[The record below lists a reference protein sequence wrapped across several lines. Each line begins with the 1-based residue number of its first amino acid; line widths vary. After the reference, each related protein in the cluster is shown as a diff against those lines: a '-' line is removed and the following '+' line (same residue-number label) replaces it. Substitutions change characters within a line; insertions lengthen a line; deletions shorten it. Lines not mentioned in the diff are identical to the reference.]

1 MTKLKLSYSIN
12 IEDLSLLSQGSL
24 LNETGWSLP
33 ITGIPCEVPVP
44 KKVILSTYK
53 SMIFYSLLLNNLC
66 NFTKKP
72 MNIILPGDKDYESRP
87 SVQRK
92 SLRINLNENIYGTF
106 VEIGAG
112 QEVARN
118 FYRVGAASGTIAKSM
133 SAYDKAFSDSIYGK
147 EDNGRYVT
155 QNRLDKMLDHEM
167 NLLEERI
174 SRDKN
179 PDKFFF
185 VYANTVATIDFAKKF
200 KGHGWMGI
208 KFQTDP
214 NEEYSEIKLHLRF
227 RQNEAKLQQE
237 SLGIMGVNLI
247 YGAFYKHNEPLKL
260 MKYLTDHLDDQSI
273 EIDTINFSGPLFK
286 DVDNRLISLELVRLG
301 MTDAVIFDENGTNV
315 LPAQV
320 LYKKNILTLRGS
332 YRPITK
338 VNEEMFKKSLEAFLK
353 EKKVKEEN
361 TIVVFEITLS
371 NLRSTG
377 DIDDSDYLDRAKL
390 LCSMGHKVMIS
401 NFSEYFKLV
410 QYLTTYTKKQLGL
423 TMGVRNFIEIFD
435 EEYYD
440 NLKGGILEAFG
451 NIFKNNMKIYL
462 YPLFD
467 KDNGVIIDSNN
478 LKLEDNMKEFYKYF
492 KVNNKIRD
500 LEFNEQFLKIFSK
513 DILKQIKNN
522 QSGWEDKVPEGIS
535 EMIIK
540 KKMFGYK

>member
-1 MTKLKLSYSIN
+1 
-12 IEDLSLLSQGSL
+12 
-24 LNETGWSLP
+24 
-33 ITGIPCEVPVP
+33 
-44 KKVILSTYK
+44 
-53 SMIFYSLLLNNLC
+53 
-66 NFTKKP
+66 

-92 SLRINLNENIYGTF
+92 SLRINLNDNIYGTF

-112 QEVARN
+112 QEVARH

-133 SAYDKAFSDSIYGK
+133 SAYDKSFSDSIYGK
-147 EDNGRYVT
+147 EEDNRYVT
-155 QNRLDKMLDHEM
+155 QNRLDKMLTHEM
-167 NLLEERI
+167 NLLEKRI
-174 SRDKN
+174 SRKEN
-179 PDKFFF
+179 PNKFFF
-185 VYANTVATIDFAKKF
+185 VYANTVATIDFVKKF

-214 NEEYSEIKLHLRF
+214 KDDYSEIKLHLRF
-227 RQNEAKLQQE
+227 HQNEAKLQQE

-260 MKYLTDHLDDQSI
+260 MKYLYDHIDDQSI

-301 MTDAVIFDENGTNV
+301 MTDAVIFDDTGTNV

-320 LYKKNILTLRGS
+320 LYRKNILTLRGS

-338 VNEEMFKKSLEAFLK
+338 VNEEMFKKSLEAFLA
-353 EKKVKEEN
+353 EKGVKKEN
-361 TIVVFEITLS
+361 TIVLLEITLS

-390 LCSMGHKVMIS
+390 LCSLGHMVMIS
-401 NFSEYFKLV
+401 NFSEYYKLV
-410 QYLTTYTKKQLGL
+410 KYLTRYTKKQLGL
-423 TMGVRNFIEIFD
+423 TMGVSNLIEIFD
-435 EEYYD
+435 EKYYD
-440 NLKGGILEAFG
+440 GVKGGILEAFG

-462 YPLFD
+462 YPVLD
-467 KDNGVIIDSNN
+467 QEKGTIIDSTN

-492 KVNNKIRD
+492 KVNNKILD
-500 LEFNEQFLKIFSK
+500 LEFNKDYLNIFSK
-513 DILKQIKNN
+513 DVLKQIKNN
-522 QSGWEDKVPEGIS
+522 IPGWEDKLPEGVS
-535 EMIIK
+535 DLIIK

>member
-1 MTKLKLSYSIN
+1 
-12 IEDLSLLSQGSL
+12 
-24 LNETGWSLP
+24 
-33 ITGIPCEVPVP
+33 
-44 KKVILSTYK
+44 
-53 SMIFYSLLLNNLC
+53 
-66 NFTKKP
+66 

-112 QEVARN
+112 QEVARH

-133 SAYDKAFSDSIYGK
+133 SAYDKSFSDSIYGK
-147 EDNGRYVT
+147 EEDSRYVT
-155 QNRLDKMLDHEM
+155 QNRLDKMLSHEM
-167 NLLEERI
+167 NLLEKRI
-174 SRDKN
+174 SRKKYPN
-179 PDKFFF
+179 KFFF
-185 VYANTVATIDFAKKF
+185 VYANTVATIDFVKKF

-214 NEEYSEIKLHLRF
+214 KDDYSEIKLHLRF
-227 RQNEAKLQQE
+227 HQNEAKLQQE

-260 MKYLTDHLDDQSI
+260 MKYLYDHIDDQSI

-301 MTDAVIFDENGTNV
+301 MTDAVVFDETGTNV

-338 VNEEMFKKSLEAFLK
+338 VNEEMFKKSLEAFLE
-353 EKKVKEEN
+353 EKGVKKEN
-361 TIVVFEITLS
+361 TIVLLEITLS

-390 LCSMGHKVMIS
+390 LCSLGHMVMIS
-401 NFSEYFKLV
+401 NFSEYYKLV
-410 QYLTTYTKKQLGL
+410 KYLTRYTKKQLGL
-423 TMGVRNFIEIFD
+423 TMGVTNLIEIFD
-435 EEYYD
+435 EKYYD
-440 NLKGGILEAFG
+440 GVKGGILEAFG

-462 YPLFD
+462 YPVLD
-467 KDNGVIIDSNN
+467 KQRGNVIDSTN

-492 KVNNKIRD
+492 KVNDKIRD
-500 LEFNEQFLKIFSK
+500 LEFNK
-513 DILKQIKNN
+513 DLSLIHI
-522 QSGWEDKVPEGIS
+522 
-535 EMIIK
+535 
-540 KKMFGYK
+540 

>member
-1 MTKLKLSYSIN
+1 
-12 IEDLSLLSQGSL
+12 
-24 LNETGWSLP
+24 
-33 ITGIPCEVPVP
+33 
-44 KKVILSTYK
+44 
-53 SMIFYSLLLNNLC
+53 
-66 NFTKKP
+66 

-112 QEVARN
+112 QEVARH

-133 SAYDKAFSDSIYGK
+133 SAYDKSFSDSIYGK
-147 EDNGRYVT
+147 EEDSRYVT
-155 QNRLDKMLDHEM
+155 QNRLDKMLTHEM
-167 NLLEERI
+167 NLLEKRI
-174 SRDKN
+174 SRKKYPN
-179 PDKFFF
+179 KFFF
-185 VYANTVATIDFAKKF
+185 VYANTVATIDFVKKF

-214 NEEYSEIKLHLRF
+214 KDDYSEIKLHLRF
-227 RQNEAKLQQE
+227 HQNEAKLQQE

-260 MKYLTDHLDDQSI
+260 MKYLYDHIDDQSI

-301 MTDAVIFDENGTNV
+301 MTDAVVFNETGTNV

-338 VNEEMFKKSLEAFLK
+338 VNEEMFKKSLEAFLE
-353 EKKVKEEN
+353 EKGVKKEN
-361 TIVVFEITLS
+361 TIVLLEITLS
-371 NLRSTG
+371 NLRSAG

-390 LCSMGHKVMIS
+390 LCSLGHMVMIS
-401 NFSEYFKLV
+401 NFSEYYKLV
-410 QYLTTYTKKQLGL
+410 KYLTSYTTKQLGL
-423 TMGVRNFIEIFD
+423 TMGVTNLIEIFD
-435 EEYYD
+435 EKYYD
-440 NLKGGILEAFG
+440 GVKGGILEAFG

-462 YPLFD
+462 YPVLD
-467 KDNGVIIDSNN
+467 KQKDTVIDSTN

-492 KVNNKIRD
+492 KVNDKIRD
-500 LEFNEQFLKIFSK
+500 LEFNKDYLNIFSK
-513 DILKQIKNN
+513 DVLKQIKNN
-522 QSGWEDKVPEGIS
+522 TPGWEDKLPEGVS
-535 EMIIK
+535 DLIIK

>member
-1 MTKLKLSYSIN
+1 
-12 IEDLSLLSQGSL
+12 
-24 LNETGWSLP
+24 
-33 ITGIPCEVPVP
+33 
-44 KKVILSTYK
+44 
-53 SMIFYSLLLNNLC
+53 
-66 NFTKKP
+66 

-112 QEVARN
+112 QEVARH

-133 SAYDKAFSDSIYGK
+133 SAYDKSFSDSIYGK
-147 EDNGRYVT
+147 EEDSRYVT
-155 QNRLDKMLDHEM
+155 QNRLDKMLSHEM
-167 NLLEERI
+167 NLLEKRI
-174 SRDKN
+174 SRKKYPN
-179 PDKFFF
+179 KFFF
-185 VYANTVATIDFAKKF
+185 VYANTVATIDFVKKF

-214 NEEYSEIKLHLRF
+214 KDDYSEIKLHLRF
-227 RQNEAKLQQE
+227 HQNEAKLQQE

-260 MKYLTDHLDDQSI
+260 MKYLYDHIDDQSI

-301 MTDAVIFDENGTNV
+301 MTDAVVFDETGTNV

-338 VNEEMFKKSLEAFLK
+338 VNEEMFKKSLEAFLE
-353 EKKVKEEN
+353 EKGVKKEN
-361 TIVVFEITLS
+361 TIVLLEITLS

-390 LCSMGHKVMIS
+390 LCSLGHMVMIS
-401 NFSEYFKLV
+401 NFSEYYKLV
-410 QYLTTYTKKQLGL
+410 KYLTRYTKKQLGL
-423 TMGVRNFIEIFD
+423 TMGVTNLIEIFD
-435 EEYYD
+435 EKYYD
-440 NLKGGILEAFG
+440 GVKGGILEAFG

-462 YPLFD
+462 YPVLD
-467 KDNGVIIDSNN
+467 KQKDTVIDSTN

-492 KVNNKIRD
+492 KVNDKIRD
-500 LEFNEQFLKIFSK
+500 LEFNKDYLNIFSK
-513 DILKQIKNN
+513 DVLKQIKNN
-522 QSGWEDKVPEGIS
+522 TPGWKDKLPEGVS
-535 EMIIK
+535 DLIIK

>member
-1 MTKLKLSYSIN
+1 MIIYSF
-12 IEDLSLLSQGSL
+12 LL
-24 LNETGWSLP
+24 
-33 ITGIPCEVPVP
+33 
-44 KKVILSTYK
+44 
-53 SMIFYSLLLNNLC
+53 FNLC
-66 NFTKKP
+66 NFIKKS

-112 QEVARN
+112 QEVARH

-133 SAYDKAFSDSIYGK
+133 SAYDKSFSDSIYGK
-147 EDNGRYVT
+147 EEDSRYVT
-155 QNRLDKMLDHEM
+155 QNRLDKMLSHEM
-167 NLLEERI
+167 NLLEKRI
-174 SRDKN
+174 SRKKYPN
-179 PDKFFF
+179 KFFF
-185 VYANTVATIDFAKKF
+185 VYANTVATIDFVKKF

-214 NEEYSEIKLHLRF
+214 KDDYSEIKLHLRF
-227 RQNEAKLQQE
+227 HQNEAKLQQE

-260 MKYLTDHLDDQSI
+260 MKYLYDHIDDQSI

-301 MTDAVIFDENGTNV
+301 MTDAVVFDETGTNV

-338 VNEEMFKKSLEAFLK
+338 VNEEMFKKSLEAFLE
-353 EKKVKEEN
+353 EKGVKKEN
-361 TIVVFEITLS
+361 TIVLLEITLS

-390 LCSMGHKVMIS
+390 LCSLGHMVMIS
-401 NFSEYFKLV
+401 NFSEYYKLV
-410 QYLTTYTKKQLGL
+410 KYLTRYTKKQLGL
-423 TMGVRNFIEIFD
+423 TMGVTNLIEIFD
-435 EEYYD
+435 EKYYD
-440 NLKGGILEAFG
+440 GVKGGILEAFG

-462 YPLFD
+462 YPVLD
-467 KDNGVIIDSNN
+467 KEKGNVIDSTN

-492 KVNNKIRD
+492 KVNDKIRD
-500 LEFNEQFLKIFSK
+500 LEFNKDYLNIFSK
-513 DILKQIKNN
+513 DVLKQIKNN
-522 QSGWEDKVPEGIS
+522 TPGWEDKLPEGVS
-535 EMIIK
+535 DLIIK

>member
-1 MTKLKLSYSIN
+1 
-12 IEDLSLLSQGSL
+12 
-24 LNETGWSLP
+24 
-33 ITGIPCEVPVP
+33 
-44 KKVILSTYK
+44 
-53 SMIFYSLLLNNLC
+53 
-66 NFTKKP
+66 

-112 QEVARN
+112 QEVARH

-133 SAYDKAFSDSIYGK
+133 SAYDKSFSDSIYGK
-147 EDNGRYVT
+147 EEDNRYVT
-155 QNRLDKMLDHEM
+155 QNRLDKMLSHEM
-167 NLLEERI
+167 NLLEKRI
-174 SRDKN
+174 SRKKYPN
-179 PDKFFF
+179 KFFF
-185 VYANTVATIDFAKKF
+185 VYANTVATIDFVKKF

-214 NEEYSEIKLHLRF
+214 KDDYSEIKLHLRF
-227 RQNEAKLQQE
+227 HQNEAKLQQE

-260 MKYLTDHLDDQSI
+260 MKYLYDHIDDQSI

-301 MTDAVIFDENGTNV
+301 MTDAVVFDETGTNV

-338 VNEEMFKKSLEAFLK
+338 VNEEMFKKSLEAFLE
-353 EKKVKEEN
+353 EKGVKKEN
-361 TIVVFEITLS
+361 TIVLLEITLS

-390 LCSMGHKVMIS
+390 LCSLGHMVMIS
-401 NFSEYFKLV
+401 NFSEYYKLV
-410 QYLTTYTKKQLGL
+410 KYLTRYTKKQLGL
-423 TMGVRNFIEIFD
+423 TMGVTNLIEIFD
-435 EEYYD
+435 EKYYD
-440 NLKGGILEAFG
+440 GVKGGILEAFG

-462 YPLFD
+462 YPVLD
-467 KDNGVIIDSNN
+467 KQKGNVIDSTN

-492 KVNNKIRD
+492 KVNDKIRD
-500 LEFNEQFLKIFSK
+500 LEFNKDYLNIFSK
-513 DILKQIKNN
+513 DVLKQIKNN
-522 QSGWEDKVPEGIS
+522 TPGWEDKLPEGVS
-535 EMIIK
+535 DLIIK

>member
-1 MTKLKLSYSIN
+1 
-12 IEDLSLLSQGSL
+12 
-24 LNETGWSLP
+24 
-33 ITGIPCEVPVP
+33 
-44 KKVILSTYK
+44 
-53 SMIFYSLLLNNLC
+53 
-66 NFTKKP
+66 

-112 QEVARN
+112 QEVARH

-133 SAYDKAFSDSIYGK
+133 SAYDKSFSDSIYGK
-147 EDNGRYVT
+147 EEDSRYVT
-155 QNRLDKMLDHEM
+155 QNRLDKMLTHEM
-167 NLLEERI
+167 NLLEKRI
-174 SRDKN
+174 SRKN
-179 PDKFFF
+179 YPNKFFF
-185 VYANTVATIDFAKKF
+185 VYANTVATIDFVKKF

-214 NEEYSEIKLHLRF
+214 KDDYSEIKLHLRF
-227 RQNEAKLQQE
+227 HQNEAKLQQE

-260 MKYLTDHLDDQSI
+260 MKYLYDHIDDQSI

-301 MTDAVIFDENGTNV
+301 MTDAVVFDETGTNV

-338 VNEEMFKKSLEAFLK
+338 VNEEMFKKSLEAFLE
-353 EKKVKEEN
+353 EKGVKKEN
-361 TIVVFEITLS
+361 TIVLLEITLS
-371 NLRSTG
+371 NLSSEG

-390 LCSMGHKVMIS
+390 LCSLGHMVMIS
-401 NFSEYFKLV
+401 NFSEYYKLV
-410 QYLTTYTKKQLGL
+410 KYLTRYTTEQLGL
-423 TMGVRNFIEIFD
+423 TMGVTNLVEIFD
-435 EEYYD
+435 EKYYD
-440 NLKGGILEAFG
+440 GVKGGILEAFG

-462 YPLFD
+462 YPVLD
-467 KDNGVIIDSNN
+467 KQKDTIIDSTN

-500 LEFNEQFLKIFSK
+500 LEFNKDYLNIFSK
-513 DILKQIKNN
+513 DVLKQIKNN
-522 QSGWEDKVPEGIS
+522 TPGWKDKLPVGVS
-535 EMIIK
+535 DLIIK

>member
-1 MTKLKLSYSIN
+1 MIIYSF
-12 IEDLSLLSQGSL
+12 LL
-24 LNETGWSLP
+24 
-33 ITGIPCEVPVP
+33 
-44 KKVILSTYK
+44 
-53 SMIFYSLLLNNLC
+53 FNLC
-66 NFTKKP
+66 NFIKKS

-112 QEVARN
+112 QEVARH

-133 SAYDKAFSDSIYGK
+133 SAYDKSFSDSIYGK
-147 EDNGRYVT
+147 EEDNRYVT
-155 QNRLDKMLDHEM
+155 QNRLDKMLSHEM
-167 NLLEERI
+167 NLLEKRI
-174 SRDKN
+174 SRKKYPN
-179 PDKFFF
+179 KFFF
-185 VYANTVATIDFAKKF
+185 VYANTVATIDFVKKF

-214 NEEYSEIKLHLRF
+214 NDDYSEIKLHLRF
-227 RQNEAKLQQE
+227 HQNEAKLQQE

-260 MKYLTDHLDDQSI
+260 MKYLYDHIDDQSI

-301 MTDAVIFDENGTNV
+301 MTDAVVFDETGTNV

-338 VNEEMFKKSLEAFLK
+338 VNEEMFKKSLEAFLE
-353 EKKVKEEN
+353 EKGVKKEN
-361 TIVVFEITLS
+361 TIVLLEITLS

-390 LCSMGHKVMIS
+390 LCSLGHMVMIS
-401 NFSEYFKLV
+401 NFSEYYKLV
-410 QYLTTYTKKQLGL
+410 KYLTRYTKKQLGL
-423 TMGVRNFIEIFD
+423 TMGVTNLIEIFD
-435 EEYYD
+435 EKYYD
-440 NLKGGILEAFG
+440 GVKGGILEAFG

-462 YPLFD
+462 YPVLD
-467 KDNGVIIDSNN
+467 KQKDTVIDSTN

-492 KVNNKIRD
+492 KVNDKIRD
-500 LEFNEQFLKIFSK
+500 LEFNKDYLNIFSK
-513 DILKQIKNN
+513 DVLKQIKNN
-522 QSGWEDKVPEGIS
+522 TPGWEDKLPEGVS
-535 EMIIK
+535 DLIIK

>member
-1 MTKLKLSYSIN
+1 
-12 IEDLSLLSQGSL
+12 
-24 LNETGWSLP
+24 
-33 ITGIPCEVPVP
+33 
-44 KKVILSTYK
+44 
-53 SMIFYSLLLNNLC
+53 
-66 NFTKKP
+66 

-87 SVQRK
+87 SLQRK

-112 QEVARN
+112 QEVARH

-133 SAYDKAFSDSIYGK
+133 SAYDKSFSDSIYGK
-147 EDNGRYVT
+147 EEDSRYVT
-155 QNRLDKMLDHEM
+155 QNRLDKMLAHEM
-167 NLLEERI
+167 NLLEKRI
-174 SRDKN
+174 SRKKYPN
-179 PDKFFF
+179 KFFF
-185 VYANTVATIDFAKKF
+185 VYANTVATIDFVKKF

-214 NEEYSEIKLHLRF
+214 KDDYSEIKLHLRF
-227 RQNEAKLQQE
+227 HQNEAKLQQE

-260 MKYLTDHLDDQSI
+260 MKYLYDHIDDQSI
-273 EIDTINFSGPLFK
+273 EIDTINFNGPLFK

-301 MTDAVIFDENGTNV
+301 MTDAVVFDETGTNV

-338 VNEEMFKKSLEAFLK
+338 VNEEMFKKSLEAFLE
-353 EKKVKEEN
+353 EKGVKKEN
-361 TIVVFEITLS
+361 TIVLLEITLS

-390 LCSMGHKVMIS
+390 LCSLGHMVMIS
-401 NFSEYFKLV
+401 NFSEYYKLV
-410 QYLTTYTKKQLGL
+410 KYLTSYTKKQLGL
-423 TMGVRNFIEIFD
+423 TMGVSNLIEIFD
-435 EEYYD
+435 EKYYD
-440 NLKGGILEAFG
+440 GVKGGILEAFG

-462 YPLFD
+462 YPVLD
-467 KDNGVIIDSNN
+467 KQKDNVIDSNN

-492 KVNNKIRD
+492 KVNDKIRD
-500 LEFNEQFLKIFSK
+500 LEFNKDYLSIFSK
-513 DILKQIKNN
+513 DVLKQIKNKTP
-522 QSGWEDKVPEGIS
+522 GWEDKLPEGVS
-535 EMIIK
+535 DLIIK

>member
-1 MTKLKLSYSIN
+1 
-12 IEDLSLLSQGSL
+12 
-24 LNETGWSLP
+24 
-33 ITGIPCEVPVP
+33 
-44 KKVILSTYK
+44 
-53 SMIFYSLLLNNLC
+53 
-66 NFTKKP
+66 

-112 QEVARN
+112 QEVARH

-133 SAYDKAFSDSIYGK
+133 SAYDKSFSDSIYGK
-147 EDNGRYVT
+147 EEDSRYVT
-155 QNRLDKMLDHEM
+155 QNRLDKMLAHEM
-167 NLLEERI
+167 NLLEKRI
-174 SRDKN
+174 SRKKYPN
-179 PDKFFF
+179 KFFF
-185 VYANTVATIDFAKKF
+185 VYANTVATIDFVKKF

-214 NEEYSEIKLHLRF
+214 KDDYSEIKLHLRF
-227 RQNEAKLQQE
+227 HQNEAKLQQE

-260 MKYLTDHLDDQSI
+260 MKYLYDHIDDQSI

-301 MTDAVIFDENGTNV
+301 MTDAVVFDETGTNV

-338 VNEEMFKKSLEAFLK
+338 VNEEMFKKSLEAFLE
-353 EKKVKEEN
+353 EKGVKKEN
-361 TIVVFEITLS
+361 TIVLLEITLS

-390 LCSMGHKVMIS
+390 LCSLGHMVMIS
-401 NFSEYFKLV
+401 NFSEYYKLV
-410 QYLTTYTKKQLGL
+410 KYLTRYTKKQLGL
-423 TMGVRNFIEIFD
+423 TMGVTNLIEIFD
-435 EEYYD
+435 EKYYD
-440 NLKGGILEAFG
+440 GVKGGILEAFG

-462 YPLFD
+462 YPVLD
-467 KDNGVIIDSNN
+467 KQKDTVIDSTN

-492 KVNNKIRD
+492 KVNDKIRD
-500 LEFNEQFLKIFSK
+500 LEYNKDYLNIFSK
-513 DILKQIKNN
+513 DVLKQIKNN
-522 QSGWEDKVPEGIS
+522 TPGWEDKLPEGVS
-535 EMIIK
+535 DLIIK

>member
-1 MTKLKLSYSIN
+1 
-12 IEDLSLLSQGSL
+12 
-24 LNETGWSLP
+24 
-33 ITGIPCEVPVP
+33 
-44 KKVILSTYK
+44 
-53 SMIFYSLLLNNLC
+53 
-66 NFTKKP
+66 

-112 QEVARN
+112 QEVARH

-133 SAYDKAFSDSIYGK
+133 SAYDKSFSDSIYGK
-147 EDNGRYVT
+147 EEDSRYVT
-155 QNRLDKMLDHEM
+155 QNRLDKMLSHEM
-167 NLLEERI
+167 NLLEKRI
-174 SRDKN
+174 SRKKYPN
-179 PDKFFF
+179 KFFF
-185 VYANTVATIDFAKKF
+185 VYANTVATIDFVKKF

-214 NEEYSEIKLHLRF
+214 KDDYSEIKLHLRF
-227 RQNEAKLQQE
+227 HQNEAKLQQE

-260 MKYLTDHLDDQSI
+260 MKYLYDHIDDQSI

-301 MTDAVIFDENGTNV
+301 MTDAVVFDETGTNV

-338 VNEEMFKKSLEAFLK
+338 VNEEMFKKSLEAFLE
-353 EKKVKEEN
+353 EKGVKKEN
-361 TIVVFEITLS
+361 TIVLLEITLS

-390 LCSMGHKVMIS
+390 LCSLGHMVMIS
-401 NFSEYFKLV
+401 NFSEYYKLV
-410 QYLTTYTKKQLGL
+410 KYLTRYTKKQLGL
-423 TMGVRNFIEIFD
+423 TMGVTNLIEIFD
-435 EEYYD
+435 EKYYD
-440 NLKGGILEAFG
+440 GVKGGILEAFG

-462 YPLFD
+462 YPVLD
-467 KDNGVIIDSNN
+467 KQKGNVIDSTN

-492 KVNNKIRD
+492 KVNDKIRD
-500 LEFNEQFLKIFSK
+500 LEFNKDYLNIFSK
-513 DILKQIKNN
+513 DVLKQIKNN
-522 QSGWEDKVPEGIS
+522 TPGWEDKLPEGVS
-535 EMIIK
+535 DLIIK

>member
-1 MTKLKLSYSIN
+1 
-12 IEDLSLLSQGSL
+12 
-24 LNETGWSLP
+24 
-33 ITGIPCEVPVP
+33 
-44 KKVILSTYK
+44 
-53 SMIFYSLLLNNLC
+53 
-66 NFTKKP
+66 

-112 QEVARN
+112 QEVARH

-133 SAYDKAFSDSIYGK
+133 SAYDKSFSDSIYGK
-147 EDNGRYVT
+147 EEDSRYVT
-155 QNRLDKMLDHEM
+155 QNRLDKMLSHEM
-167 NLLEERI
+167 NLLEKRI
-174 SRDKN
+174 SRKKYPN
-179 PDKFFF
+179 KFFF
-185 VYANTVATIDFAKKF
+185 VYANTVATIDFVKKF

-214 NEEYSEIKLHLRF
+214 KDDYSEIKLHLRF
-227 RQNEAKLQQE
+227 HQNEAKLQQE

-260 MKYLTDHLDDQSI
+260 MKYLYDHIDDQSI

-301 MTDAVIFDENGTNV
+301 MTDAVVFDETGTNV

-338 VNEEMFKKSLEAFLK
+338 VNEEMFKKSLEAFLE
-353 EKKVKEEN
+353 EKGVKKEN
-361 TIVVFEITLS
+361 TIVLLEITLS

-390 LCSMGHKVMIS
+390 LCSLGHMVMIS
-401 NFSEYFKLV
+401 NFSEYYKLV
-410 QYLTTYTKKQLGL
+410 KYLTRYTKKQLGL
-423 TMGVRNFIEIFD
+423 TMGVTNLIEIFD
-435 EEYYD
+435 EKYYD
-440 NLKGGILEAFG
+440 GVKGGILEAFG

-462 YPLFD
+462 YPVLD
-467 KDNGVIIDSNN
+467 KQKDTVIDSTN

-492 KVNNKIRD
+492 KVNDKIRD
-500 LEFNEQFLKIFSK
+500 LEFNKDYLNIFSK
-513 DILKQIKNN
+513 DVLKQIKNN
-522 QSGWEDKVPEGIS
+522 TPGSYI
-535 EMIIK
+535 
-540 KKMFGYK
+540 

>member
-1 MTKLKLSYSIN
+1 MIIYSF
-12 IEDLSLLSQGSL
+12 LL
-24 LNETGWSLP
+24 
-33 ITGIPCEVPVP
+33 
-44 KKVILSTYK
+44 
-53 SMIFYSLLLNNLC
+53 FNLC
-66 NFTKKP
+66 NFIKKS
-72 MNIILPGDKDYESRP
+72 MNIILSGDKDYESRP

-112 QEVARN
+112 QEVARH

-133 SAYDKAFSDSIYGK
+133 SAYDKSFSDSIYGK
-147 EDNGRYVT
+147 EEDSRYVT
-155 QNRLDKMLDHEM
+155 QNRLDKMLEHEM
-167 NLLEERI
+167 NLLEKRI
-174 SRDKN
+174 SRKKYPN
-179 PDKFFF
+179 KFFF
-185 VYANTVATIDFAKKF
+185 VYANTVATIDFVKKF

-214 NEEYSEIKLHLRF
+214 KDDYSEIKLHLRF
-227 RQNEAKLQQE
+227 HQNEAKLQQE

-260 MKYLTDHLDDQSI
+260 MKYLYDHIDDQSI

-286 DVDNRLISLELVRLG
+286 EVDNRLISLELVRLG
-301 MTDAVIFDENGTNV
+301 MTDAVVFDETGTNV

-338 VNEEMFKKSLEAFLK
+338 VNEEMFKKSLKAFLK
-353 EKKVKEEN
+353 EKGVKKEN
-361 TIVVFEITLS
+361 TIVLLEITLS

-390 LCSMGHKVMIS
+390 LCSLGHMVMIS

-410 QYLTTYTKKQLGL
+410 KYLTRYTKKQLGL
-423 TMGVRNFIEIFD
+423 TMGVTNLIEIFD
-435 EEYYD
+435 EKYYD
-440 NLKGGILEAFG
+440 SVKGGILEAFG

-462 YPLFD
+462 YPVLD
-467 KDNGVIIDSNN
+467 KQKDTVIDSTN

-492 KVNNKIRD
+492 KVNDKILD
-500 LEFNEQFLKIFSK
+500 LEFNKDFLNIFSK
-513 DILKQIKNN
+513 DVLKQIKNN
-522 QSGWEDKVPEGIS
+522 TPGWEDKLPEGAS
-535 EMIIK
+535 DLIIK

>member
-1 MTKLKLSYSIN
+1 
-12 IEDLSLLSQGSL
+12 
-24 LNETGWSLP
+24 
-33 ITGIPCEVPVP
+33 
-44 KKVILSTYK
+44 
-53 SMIFYSLLLNNLC
+53 
-66 NFTKKP
+66 

-112 QEVARN
+112 QEVARH

-133 SAYDKAFSDSIYGK
+133 SAYDKSFSDSIYGK
-147 EDNGRYVT
+147 EEDNRYVT
-155 QNRLDKMLDHEM
+155 QNRLDKMLAHEM
-167 NLLEERI
+167 NLLEKRI
-174 SRDKN
+174 SRKKYPN
-179 PDKFFF
+179 KFFF
-185 VYANTVATIDFAKKF
+185 VYANTVATIDFVKKF

-214 NEEYSEIKLHLRF
+214 KDDYSEIKLHLRF
-227 RQNEAKLQQE
+227 HQNEAKLQQE

-260 MKYLTDHLDDQSI
+260 MKYLYDHIDDQSI

-301 MTDAVIFDENGTNV
+301 MTDAVVFDETGTNV

-338 VNEEMFKKSLEAFLK
+338 VNEEMFKKSLEAFLE
-353 EKKVKEEN
+353 EKGVKKEN
-361 TIVVFEITLS
+361 TIVLLEITLS

-390 LCSMGHKVMIS
+390 LCSLGHMVMIS
-401 NFSEYFKLV
+401 NFSEYYKLV
-410 QYLTTYTKKQLGL
+410 KYLTRYTKKQLGL
-423 TMGVRNFIEIFD
+423 TMGVTNLIEIFD
-435 EEYYD
+435 EKYYD
-440 NLKGGILEAFG
+440 GVKGGILEAFG

-462 YPLFD
+462 YPVLD
-467 KDNGVIIDSNN
+467 KQKDTVIDSTN

-492 KVNNKIRD
+492 KVNDKIRD
-500 LEFNEQFLKIFSK
+500 LEFNKDYLNIFSK
-513 DILKQIKNN
+513 DVLKQIKNN
-522 QSGWEDKVPEGIS
+522 TPGWEDKLPEGVS
-535 EMIIK
+535 DLIIK

>member
-1 MTKLKLSYSIN
+1 
-12 IEDLSLLSQGSL
+12 
-24 LNETGWSLP
+24 
-33 ITGIPCEVPVP
+33 
-44 KKVILSTYK
+44 
-53 SMIFYSLLLNNLC
+53 
-66 NFTKKP
+66 

-112 QEVARN
+112 QEVARH

-133 SAYDKAFSDSIYGK
+133 SAYDKSFSDSIYGK
-147 EDNGRYVT
+147 EEDNRYVT
-155 QNRLDKMLDHEM
+155 QNRLDKMLSHEM
-167 NLLEERI
+167 NLLEKRI
-174 SRDKN
+174 SRKKYPN
-179 PDKFFF
+179 KFFF
-185 VYANTVATIDFAKKF
+185 VYANTVATIDFVKKF

-214 NEEYSEIKLHLRF
+214 NDDYSEIKLHLRF
-227 RQNEAKLQQE
+227 HQNEAKLQQE

-260 MKYLTDHLDDQSI
+260 MKYLYDHIDDQSI

-301 MTDAVIFDENGTNV
+301 MTDAVVFDETGTNV

-338 VNEEMFKKSLEAFLK
+338 VNEEMFKKSLEAFLE
-353 EKKVKEEN
+353 EKGVKKEN
-361 TIVVFEITLS
+361 TIVLLEITLS
-371 NLRSTG
+371 NLRSAG

-390 LCSMGHKVMIS
+390 LCSLGHMVMIS
-401 NFSEYFKLV
+401 NFSEYYKLV
-410 QYLTTYTKKQLGL
+410 KYLTSYTTKQLGL
-423 TMGVRNFIEIFD
+423 TMGVTNLVEIFD
-435 EEYYD
+435 EKYYD
-440 NLKGGILEAFG
+440 DVKGGILEAFG

-462 YPLFD
+462 YPVLD
-467 KDNGVIIDSNN
+467 KQKDTVIDSTN

-492 KVNNKIRD
+492 KVNDKIRD
-500 LEFNEQFLKIFSK
+500 LEFNKDYLNIFSK
-513 DILKQIKNN
+513 DVLKQIKNN
-522 QSGWEDKVPEGIS
+522 TPGWEDKLPEGVS
-535 EMIIK
+535 DLIIK

>member
-1 MTKLKLSYSIN
+1 
-12 IEDLSLLSQGSL
+12 
-24 LNETGWSLP
+24 
-33 ITGIPCEVPVP
+33 
-44 KKVILSTYK
+44 
-53 SMIFYSLLLNNLC
+53 
-66 NFTKKP
+66 

-112 QEVARN
+112 QEVARH

-133 SAYDKAFSDSIYGK
+133 SAYDKSFSDSIYGK
-147 EDNGRYVT
+147 EEDSRYVT
-155 QNRLDKMLDHEM
+155 QNRLDKMLSHEM
-167 NLLEERI
+167 NLLEKRI
-174 SRDKN
+174 SRKKYPN
-179 PDKFFF
+179 KFFF
-185 VYANTVATIDFAKKF
+185 VYANTVATIDFVKKF

-214 NEEYSEIKLHLRF
+214 KDDYSEIKLHLRF
-227 RQNEAKLQQE
+227 HQNEAKLQQE

-260 MKYLTDHLDDQSI
+260 MKYLYDHIDDQSI

-301 MTDAVIFDENGTNV
+301 MTDAVVFDETGTNV

-338 VNEEMFKKSLEAFLK
+338 VNEEMFKKSLEAFLE
-353 EKKVKEEN
+353 EKGVKKEN
-361 TIVVFEITLS
+361 TIVLLEITLS

-390 LCSMGHKVMIS
+390 LCSLGHMVMIS
-401 NFSEYFKLV
+401 NFSEYYKLV
-410 QYLTTYTKKQLGL
+410 KYLTRYTKKQLGL
-423 TMGVRNFIEIFD
+423 TMGVTNLIEIFD
-435 EEYYD
+435 EKYYD
-440 NLKGGILEAFG
+440 GVKGGILEAFG

-462 YPLFD
+462 YPVLD
-467 KDNGVIIDSNN
+467 KQKDTVIDSTN

-492 KVNNKIRD
+492 KVNDKIRD
-500 LEFNEQFLKIFSK
+500 LEFNKDYLNIFSK
-513 DILKQIKNN
+513 DVLKQIKNN
-522 QSGWEDKVPEGIS
+522 TPGWEDKLPEGVS
-535 EMIIK
+535 DLIIK

>member
-1 MTKLKLSYSIN
+1 
-12 IEDLSLLSQGSL
+12 
-24 LNETGWSLP
+24 
-33 ITGIPCEVPVP
+33 
-44 KKVILSTYK
+44 
-53 SMIFYSLLLNNLC
+53 
-66 NFTKKP
+66 

-87 SVQRK
+87 SLQRK

-112 QEVARN
+112 QEVARH

-133 SAYDKAFSDSIYGK
+133 SAYDKSFSDSIYGK
-147 EDNGRYVT
+147 EDDSRYVT
-155 QNRLDKMLDHEM
+155 QNRLDKMLSHEM
-167 NLLEERI
+167 NLLEKRI
-174 SRDKN
+174 SRDEY

-185 VYANTVATIDFAKKF
+185 VYANTVATIDFVKKF

-208 KFQTDP
+208 RFQTDP
-214 NEEYSEIKLHLRF
+214 NDDYSEIKLHLRF
-227 RQNEAKLQQE
+227 HQNEAKLQQE

-260 MKYLTDHLDDQSI
+260 MKYLYDHIDDQSI

-301 MTDAVIFDENGTNV
+301 MTDAVVFDETGTNV

-338 VNEEMFKKSLEAFLK
+338 VNEEMFKKSLEAFLE
-353 EKKVKEEN
+353 EKGVKKEN
-361 TIVVFEITLS
+361 TIVLLEITLS

-390 LCSMGHKVMIS
+390 LCSLGHMVMIS
-401 NFSEYFKLV
+401 NFSEYYKLV
-410 QYLTTYTKKQLGL
+410 KYLTRYTTKQLGL
-423 TMGVRNFIEIFD
+423 TMGVTNLVEIFD
-435 EEYYD
+435 QKYYD
-440 NLKGGILEAFG
+440 DVKGGILEAFG

-462 YPLFD
+462 YPVLD
-467 KDNGVIIDSNN
+467 KQKDNVIDSNN

-492 KVNNKIRD
+492 KVNDKIRD
-500 LEFNEQFLKIFSK
+500 LEFNKDYLSIFSK
-513 DILKQIKNN
+513 DVLKQIKNKTP
-522 QSGWEDKVPEGIS
+522 GWEDKLPEGVS
-535 EMIIK
+535 DLIIK

>member
-1 MTKLKLSYSIN
+1 
-12 IEDLSLLSQGSL
+12 
-24 LNETGWSLP
+24 
-33 ITGIPCEVPVP
+33 
-44 KKVILSTYK
+44 
-53 SMIFYSLLLNNLC
+53 
-66 NFTKKP
+66 

-112 QEVARN
+112 QEVARH

-133 SAYDKAFSDSIYGK
+133 SAYDKSFSDSIYGK
-147 EDNGRYVT
+147 EEDSRYVT
-155 QNRLDKMLDHEM
+155 QNRLDKMLTHEM
-167 NLLEERI
+167 NLLEKRI
-174 SRDKN
+174 SRKKYPN
-179 PDKFFF
+179 KFFF
-185 VYANTVATIDFAKKF
+185 VYANTVATIDFVKKF

-214 NEEYSEIKLHLRF
+214 KDDYSEIKLHLRF
-227 RQNEAKLQQE
+227 HQNEAKLQQE

-260 MKYLTDHLDDQSI
+260 MKYLYDHIDDQSI

-301 MTDAVIFDENGTNV
+301 MTDAVVFDETGTNV

-338 VNEEMFKKSLEAFLK
+338 VNEEMFKKSLEAFLE
-353 EKKVKEEN
+353 EKGVKKEN
-361 TIVVFEITLS
+361 TIVLLEITLS
-371 NLRSTG
+371 NLRSAG

-390 LCSMGHKVMIS
+390 LCSLGHMVMIS
-401 NFSEYFKLV
+401 NFSEYYKLV
-410 QYLTTYTKKQLGL
+410 KYLTSYTTKQLGL
-423 TMGVRNFIEIFD
+423 TMGVTNLVEIFD
-435 EEYYD
+435 EKYYD
-440 NLKGGILEAFG
+440 DVKGGILEAFG

-462 YPLFD
+462 YPVLD
-467 KDNGVIIDSNN
+467 KQKDTVIDSTN

-492 KVNNKIRD
+492 KVNDKIRD
-500 LEFNEQFLKIFSK
+500 LEFNKDYLNIFSK
-513 DILKQIKNN
+513 DVLKQIKNN
-522 QSGWEDKVPEGIS
+522 TPGWEDKLPEGVS
-535 EMIIK
+535 DLIIK

>member
-1 MTKLKLSYSIN
+1 
-12 IEDLSLLSQGSL
+12 
-24 LNETGWSLP
+24 
-33 ITGIPCEVPVP
+33 
-44 KKVILSTYK
+44 
-53 SMIFYSLLLNNLC
+53 
-66 NFTKKP
+66 

-112 QEVARN
+112 QEVARH

-133 SAYDKAFSDSIYGK
+133 SAYDKSFSDSIYGK
-147 EDNGRYVT
+147 EEDSRYVT
-155 QNRLDKMLDHEM
+155 QNRLDKMLSHEM
-167 NLLEERI
+167 NLLEKRI
-174 SRDKN
+174 SRKKYPN
-179 PDKFFF
+179 KFFF
-185 VYANTVATIDFAKKF
+185 VYANTVATIDFVKKF

-214 NEEYSEIKLHLRF
+214 KDDYSEIKLHLRF
-227 RQNEAKLQQE
+227 HQNEAKLQQE

-260 MKYLTDHLDDQSI
+260 MKYLYDHIDDQSI

-301 MTDAVIFDENGTNV
+301 MTDAVVFDETGTNV

-338 VNEEMFKKSLEAFLK
+338 VNEEMFKKSLEAFLE
-353 EKKVKEEN
+353 EKGVKKEN
-361 TIVVFEITLS
+361 TIVLLEITLS

-390 LCSMGHKVMIS
+390 LCSLGHMVMIS
-401 NFSEYFKLV
+401 NFSEYYKLV
-410 QYLTTYTKKQLGL
+410 KYLTRYTKKQLGL
-423 TMGVRNFIEIFD
+423 TMGVTNLIEIFD
-435 EEYYD
+435 EKYYD
-440 NLKGGILEAFG
+440 GVKGGILEAFG

-462 YPLFD
+462 YPVLD
-467 KDNGVIIDSNN
+467 KQKDTVIDSTN

-492 KVNNKIRD
+492 KVNDKIRD
-500 LEFNEQFLKIFSK
+500 LEFNKDYLNIFSK
-513 DILKQIKNN
+513 DVLKQIKNN
-522 QSGWEDKVPEGIS
+522 THGWEDKLPEGVS
-535 EMIIK
+535 DLIIK

>member
-1 MTKLKLSYSIN
+1 MIIYSF
-12 IEDLSLLSQGSL
+12 LL
-24 LNETGWSLP
+24 
-33 ITGIPCEVPVP
+33 
-44 KKVILSTYK
+44 
-53 SMIFYSLLLNNLC
+53 FNLC
-66 NFTKKP
+66 NFIKKS
-72 MNIILPGDKDYESRP
+72 MNIILSGDKDYESRP

-112 QEVARN
+112 QEVARH

-133 SAYDKAFSDSIYGK
+133 SAYDKSFSDSIYGK
-147 EDNGRYVT
+147 EEDSRYVT
-155 QNRLDKMLDHEM
+155 QNRLDKMLEHEM
-167 NLLEERI
+167 NLLEKRI
-174 SRDKN
+174 SRKKYPN
-179 PDKFFF
+179 KFFF
-185 VYANTVATIDFAKKF
+185 VYANTVATIDFVKKF

-214 NEEYSEIKLHLRF
+214 KDDYSEIKLHLRF
-227 RQNEAKLQQE
+227 HQNEAKLQQE

-260 MKYLTDHLDDQSI
+260 MKYLYDHIDDQSI

-286 DVDNRLISLELVRLG
+286 EVDNRLISLELVRLG
-301 MTDAVIFDENGTNV
+301 MTDAVVFDETGTNV

-338 VNEEMFKKSLEAFLK
+338 VNEEMFKKSLKAFLE
-353 EKKVKEEN
+353 EKGVKKEN
-361 TIVVFEITLS
+361 TIVLLEITLS

-390 LCSMGHKVMIS
+390 LCSLGHMVMIS

-410 QYLTTYTKKQLGL
+410 KYLTRYTKKQLGL
-423 TMGVRNFIEIFD
+423 TMGVTNLIEIFD
-435 EEYYD
+435 EKYYD
-440 NLKGGILEAFG
+440 SVKGGILEAFG

-462 YPLFD
+462 YPVLD
-467 KDNGVIIDSNN
+467 KQKDTIIDSTN

-492 KVNNKIRD
+492 KVNDKIRD
-500 LEFNEQFLKIFSK
+500 LEFNKDFLNIFSK
-513 DILKQIKNN
+513 DVLKQIKNN
-522 QSGWEDKVPEGIS
+522 TPGWEDKLPEGAS
-535 EMIIK
+535 DLIIK

>member
-1 MTKLKLSYSIN
+1 
-12 IEDLSLLSQGSL
+12 
-24 LNETGWSLP
+24 
-33 ITGIPCEVPVP
+33 
-44 KKVILSTYK
+44 
-53 SMIFYSLLLNNLC
+53 
-66 NFTKKP
+66 

-112 QEVARN
+112 QEVARH

-133 SAYDKAFSDSIYGK
+133 SAYDKSFSDSIYGK
-147 EDNGRYVT
+147 EEDSRYVT
-155 QNRLDKMLDHEM
+155 QNRLDKMLAHEM
-167 NLLEERI
+167 NLLEKRI
-174 SRDKN
+174 SRKKYPN
-179 PDKFFF
+179 KFFF
-185 VYANTVATIDFAKKF
+185 VYANTVATIDFVKKF

-214 NEEYSEIKLHLRF
+214 KDDYSEIKLHLRF
-227 RQNEAKLQQE
+227 HQNEAKLQQE

-260 MKYLTDHLDDQSI
+260 MKYLYDHIDDQSI

-301 MTDAVIFDENGTNV
+301 MTDAVVFDETGTNV

-338 VNEEMFKKSLEAFLK
+338 VNEEMFKKSLEAFLE
-353 EKKVKEEN
+353 EKGVKKEN
-361 TIVVFEITLS
+361 TIVLLEITLS

-390 LCSMGHKVMIS
+390 LCSLGHMVMIS
-401 NFSEYFKLV
+401 NFSEYYKLV
-410 QYLTTYTKKQLGL
+410 KYLTRYTKKQLGL
-423 TMGVRNFIEIFD
+423 TMGVTNLIEIFD
-435 EEYYD
+435 EKYYD
-440 NLKGGILEAFG
+440 GVKGGILEAFG

-462 YPLFD
+462 YPVLD
-467 KDNGVIIDSNN
+467 KQKDTVIDSTN

-492 KVNNKIRD
+492 KVNDKIRD
-500 LEFNEQFLKIFSK
+500 LEFNKDYLNIFSK
-513 DILKQIKNN
+513 DVLKQIKNN
-522 QSGWEDKVPEGIS
+522 TSGWEDKLPEGVS
-535 EMIIK
+535 DLIIK

>member
-1 MTKLKLSYSIN
+1 
-12 IEDLSLLSQGSL
+12 
-24 LNETGWSLP
+24 
-33 ITGIPCEVPVP
+33 
-44 KKVILSTYK
+44 
-53 SMIFYSLLLNNLC
+53 
-66 NFTKKP
+66 

-112 QEVARN
+112 QEVARH

-133 SAYDKAFSDSIYGK
+133 SAYDKSFSDSIYGK
-147 EDNGRYVT
+147 EDDSRYVT
-155 QNRLDKMLDHEM
+155 QNRLDKMLAHEM
-167 NLLEERI
+167 NLLEKRI
-174 SRDKN
+174 SRKKYPN
-179 PDKFFF
+179 KFFF
-185 VYANTVATIDFAKKF
+185 VYANTVATIDFVKKF

-214 NEEYSEIKLHLRF
+214 KDDYSEIKLHLRF
-227 RQNEAKLQQE
+227 HQNEAKLQQE

-260 MKYLTDHLDDQSI
+260 MKYLYDHIDGQSI

-301 MTDAVIFDENGTNV
+301 MTDAVVFDETGTNV

-338 VNEEMFKKSLEAFLK
+338 VNEEMFKKSLEAFLE
-353 EKKVKEEN
+353 EKGVKKEN
-361 TIVVFEITLS
+361 TIVLLEITLS

-390 LCSMGHKVMIS
+390 LCSLGHMVMIS
-401 NFSEYFKLV
+401 NFSEYYKLV
-410 QYLTTYTKKQLGL
+410 KYLTRYTKKQLGL
-423 TMGVRNFIEIFD
+423 TMGVTNLIEIFD
-435 EEYYD
+435 EKYYD
-440 NLKGGILEAFG
+440 GVKGGILEAFG

-462 YPLFD
+462 YPVLD
-467 KDNGVIIDSNN
+467 KQKDTVIDSTN

-492 KVNNKIRD
+492 KVNDKIRD
-500 LEFNEQFLKIFSK
+500 LEFNKDYLNIFSK
-513 DILKQIKNN
+513 DVLKQIKNN
-522 QSGWEDKVPEGIS
+522 TPGWEDKLPEGVS
-535 EMIIK
+535 DLIIK

>member
-1 MTKLKLSYSIN
+1 MIIYSF
-12 IEDLSLLSQGSL
+12 LL
-24 LNETGWSLP
+24 
-33 ITGIPCEVPVP
+33 
-44 KKVILSTYK
+44 
-53 SMIFYSLLLNNLC
+53 FNLC
-66 NFTKKP
+66 NFIKKS

-112 QEVARN
+112 QEVARH

-133 SAYDKAFSDSIYGK
+133 SAYDKSFSDSIYGK
-147 EDNGRYVT
+147 EEDSRYVT
-155 QNRLDKMLDHEM
+155 QNRLDKMLTHEM
-167 NLLEERI
+167 NLLEKRI
-174 SRDKN
+174 SRKKYPN
-179 PDKFFF
+179 KFFF
-185 VYANTVATIDFAKKF
+185 VYANTVATIDFVKKF

-214 NEEYSEIKLHLRF
+214 NDDYSEIKLHLRF
-227 RQNEAKLQQE
+227 HQNEAKLQQE

-260 MKYLTDHLDDQSI
+260 MKYLYDHIDDQSI

-301 MTDAVIFDENGTNV
+301 MTDAVVFDETGTNV

-338 VNEEMFKKSLEAFLK
+338 VNEEMFKKSLEAFLE
-353 EKKVKEEN
+353 EKGVEKEN
-361 TIVVFEITLS
+361 TIVLLEITLS
-371 NLRSTG
+371 NLRSAG

-390 LCSMGHKVMIS
+390 LCSLGHMVMIS
-401 NFSEYFKLV
+401 NFSEYYKLV
-410 QYLTTYTKKQLGL
+410 KYLTSYTTKQLGL
-423 TMGVRNFIEIFD
+423 TMGVTNLVEIFD
-435 EEYYD
+435 EKYYD
-440 NLKGGILEAFG
+440 DVKGGILEAFG

-462 YPLFD
+462 YPVLD
-467 KDNGVIIDSNN
+467 KQKDTVIDSTN

-492 KVNNKIRD
+492 KVNDKIRD
-500 LEFNEQFLKIFSK
+500 LEFNKDYLNIYSK
-513 DILKQIKNN
+513 DVLKQIKNKTP
-522 QSGWEDKVPEGIS
+522 GWEDKLPEGVS
-535 EMIIK
+535 DLIIK